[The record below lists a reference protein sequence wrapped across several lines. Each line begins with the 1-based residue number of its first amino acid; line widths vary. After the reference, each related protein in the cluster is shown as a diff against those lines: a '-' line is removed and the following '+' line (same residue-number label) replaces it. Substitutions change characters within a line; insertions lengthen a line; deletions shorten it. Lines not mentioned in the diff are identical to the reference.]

1 MFNIVVGGMI
11 HKLVIWFYVFLC
23 IFMYLGYDIFFSAV
37 ILRMSAAEDK
47 PIEVIKFDE
56 FNNDGRVDGNF
67 YSDGEYTSNGENNVY
82 LGVPVEYKNDDYKP
96 SRILEDNA
104 GSKSITFTSLKKVK
118 YEFLL
123 DILVT
128 S

>member
-1 MFNIVVGGMI
+1 
-11 HKLVIWFYVFLC
+11 
-23 IFMYLGYDIFFSAV
+23 
-37 ILRMSAAEDK
+37 MSAAEDK